1 MEMQRLRESL
11 IEKDQV
17 ILKLRK
23 ENEELIKG
31 QDAGTEHINKKPV
44 LIPELESEKAEV
56 LQMKMDKENMQT
68 KLEMFQG
75 KSKEEFSEMDKER
88 QEINTQLKGRKKGA
102 LIARETERN
111 VHFEK
116 LKGKKKVFTK
126 PESSRNNWRII
137 TVEKAF
143 VDQNERVK
151 RRLLRFDKQNL
162 GNHRKRKKVTFGV
175 RKIYTF
181 GSPVS
186 TSKRPGIPAKEPY
199 VVQSYTTLGEPC
211 GCCQQLK
218 RLKGDST

>member
-1 MEMQRLRESL
+1 
-11 IEKDQV
+11 
-17 ILKLRK
+17 
-23 ENEELIKG
+23 
-31 QDAGTEHINKKPV
+31 
-44 LIPELESEKAEV
+44 
-56 LQMKMDKENMQT
+56 
-68 KLEMFQG
+68 MFQG
-75 KSKEEFSEMDKER
+75 KSKEEFPEMDKER

-126 PESSRNNWRII
+126 PESSRNNWRLI

-143 VDQNERVK
+143 VDQNERVE
-151 RRLLRFDKQNL
+151 RRLLRFDKQTL

-186 TSKRPGIPAKEPY
+186 TSKRPGIPAKEPHL
-199 VVQSYTTLGEPC
+199 VQSYSTLGEPYKSLR
-211 GCCQQLK
+211 QVDSVREIS
-218 RLKGDST
+218 RLVYLSQCNPACFPSV